1 MILKKM
7 KCTDTLNN
15 SPSQNRKVNY
25 MGRRRNRGVQEN
37 QGKLKCSD
45 DAQHHPEAGM
55 VNCKVLSPALV

>member
-7 KCTDTLNN
+7 KRTDTLNN
-15 SPSQNRKVNY
+15 SPSQNRKVTWV
-25 MGRRRNRGVQEN
+25 GGGTEGFQEN

-55 VNCKVLSPALV
+55 VNCKVPSPAPV

>member
-25 MGRRRNRGVQEN
+25 MGRRRNRRVSGESRKIEMQR
-37 QGKLKCSD
+37 
-45 DAQHHPEAGM
+45 
-55 VNCKVLSPALV
+55 